1 MLIFLTGKPGVGK
14 TSMLVELASQLQME
28 KGKDNKN
35 PSSQTSFRNR
45 KIGSNAEVNSQF
57 SYKKPK
63 RKVAGFLM
71 EEIREG
77 EIRKG
82 FFMRDLASG
91 EKELLAH
98 LDSRFVNSGY
108 HLSRFHVSMG
118 AIDKSL
124 ARFEKSFPAA
134 EYVFID
140 EIGRFGLFSETF
152 SQVLDTVLHTP
163 NKIIV
168 ATLHVNYLSLFGHLG
183 EVLFLKQD
191 NHAEIK
197 EKLANMIGV
206 SSKPL

>member
-14 TSMLVELASQLQME
+14 TSMLAELASQLQAE
-28 KGKDNKN
+28 KGKD
-35 PSSQTSFRNR
+35 
-45 KIGSNAEVNSQF
+45 
-57 SYKKPK
+57 KKPK

-77 EIRKG
+77 EVRKG
-82 FFMRDLASG
+82 FFMKDLASG

-124 ARFEKSFPAA
+124 ARFEKSFPLA

-152 SQVLDTVLHTP
+152 SQALDTVLHTP

-168 ATLHVNYLSLFGHLG
+168 ATLHVSYLPLFGHLG

-191 NHAEIK
+191 NHQEIK
-197 EKLANMIGV
+197 EKLATMIGV
-206 SSKPL
+206 SSPKPL

>member
-14 TSMLVELASQLQME
+14 TSMLAELANQLQAE
-28 KGKDNKN
+28 KGKDNEN
-35 PSSQTSFRNR
+35 SSSRASFRNR
-45 KIGSNAEVNSQF
+45 KIDLKAEVLNHRF

-63 RKVAGFLM
+63 RKVAGFFM

-124 ARFEKSFPAA
+124 ARFEKSFPEA

-152 SQVLDTVLHTP
+152 SQALDTVLHTP

-168 ATLHVNYLSLFGHLG
+168 ATLHVSYLPLFGHLG
-183 EVLFLKQD
+183 EVLFLKHD
-191 NHAEIK
+191 NYQEIREEL
-197 EKLANMIGV
+197 EKAVGIL
-206 SSKPL
+206 K